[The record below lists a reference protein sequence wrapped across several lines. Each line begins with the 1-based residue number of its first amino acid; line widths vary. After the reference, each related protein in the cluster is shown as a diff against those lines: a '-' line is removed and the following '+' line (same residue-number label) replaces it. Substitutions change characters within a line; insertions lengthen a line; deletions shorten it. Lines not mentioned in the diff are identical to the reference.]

1 MNPQRT
7 KVTICDLLLK
17 LISNQMEQVKK
28 TRREQ
33 IIEKL
38 VTYAVV
44 EANLST
50 LATQKLTEM
59 SSWLF
64 KNW

>member
-1 MNPQRT
+1 MNPQST

-17 LISNQMEQVKK
+17 LISTQMEQVKK